1 MTRKKTTGRSGGNRS
16 TQTAYDQ
23 QLMASLKQI
32 NAEIDKARGKTK
44 DLYPRHIRKAER
56 IALFPQDLKT
66 CGVTH
71 LMHWLK
77 RDLTGDSNG
86 AYQND

>member
-1 MTRKKTTGRSGGNRS
+1 MTRTKGKGRNGGNRS
-16 TQTAYDQ
+16 TQAAYNQ
-23 QLMASLKQI
+23 QVTASLNQI
-32 NAEIDKARGKTK
+32 NAEIDKARGLTK
-44 DLYPRHIRKAER
+44 DLFSRHIRKAER
-56 IALFPQDLKT
+56 IRLFPQDLKT
-66 CGVTH
+66 CGITH